1 MLARTLDGHPRMKR
15 LFKQLVHRIAR
26 PALADVV
33 AAQEAQSRALAQFA
47 SRLEEATSRDA
58 AEPASSTV
66 VWKGGLSGRAE
77 RPDGTSDPVL
87 TKKYLDELRFW
98 IRIARDPEQFPSWT
112 GTFPH
117 VYGGW
122 QQDRND
128 ELAAWLD
135 MTPEGYRTWTT
146 STRAVEIGSGPYP
159 FLGRRQ
165 WKWAVAIDP
174 LANGYQ
180 AEGLVPSE
188 CAHVVM
194 IPATGERIPLP
205 DACCDLLVIENCLD
219 HVDDPDAVLR
229 EMHRLL
235 HPGGLVW
242 LLVDL
247 MDYRDEMHPN
257 PFNELRLK
265 ESLAGAGFAIV
276 KQRISSQNASH
287 PKAHAEC
294 RALLVRDHAGGP
306 RRQPKQWGSEV
317 VPALIVDKPGT
328 LAIGD
333 TDGRTPATP
342 AASGAGSSA
351 S

>member
-1 MLARTLDGHPRMKR
+1 MKR
-15 LFKQLVHRIAR
+15 LIKQLVYRLVR
-26 PALADVV
+26 PALADVL
-33 AAQEAQSRALAQFA
+33 AAQEAQSQTLKQLA
-47 SRLEEATSRDA
+47 SDVKEATSKDIA
-58 AEPASSTV
+58 GSASPSAI
-66 VWKGGLSGRAE
+66 WKGGLSGRAE
-77 RPDGTSDPVL
+77 RPDGSSDPAM
-87 TKKYLDELRFW
+87 TRKYLDELRFW

-135 MTPEGYRTWTT
+135 MTPDAYRSWTS

-159 FLGRRQ
+159 FLGRGR

-180 AEGLVPSE
+180 VEGLVPGE

-205 DACCDLLVIENCLD
+205 DACCDLLIIENCLD

-235 HPGGLVW
+235 RPGGLVW

-247 MDYRDEMHPN
+247 MDHRDEMHPN
-257 PFNELRLK
+257 PFNEQRLK
-265 ESLAGAGFAIV
+265 ESLASAGFVIV
-276 KQRISSQNASH
+276 KQRISSENASH

-306 RRQPKQWGSEV
+306 RRQPKQWGSDV
-317 VPALIVDKPGT
+317 VPALIVERPGN
-328 LAIGD
+328 LPADGM
-333 TDGRTPATP
+333 DGRQPATQ

>member
-1 MLARTLDGHPRMKR
+1 MKR
-15 LFKQLVHRIAR
+15 HLKQLVRRLFR
-26 PALADVV
+26 PALADVM
-33 AAQEAQSRALAQFA
+33 AAQEAQSQALRQLA
-47 SRLEEATSRDA
+47 SKLDATTPNDGA
-58 AEPASSTV
+58 LSTPSIAI
-66 VWKGGLSGRAE
+66 WKGGLSGRAE
-77 RPDGTSDPVL
+77 RPDGTPDPAL
-87 TKKYLDELRFW
+87 TRKYLDELRFW

-135 MTPEGYRTWTT
+135 MTPNAYRHWAA
-146 STRAVEIGSGPYP
+146 SARAVEIGSGPYP
-159 FLGRRQ
+159 FLGRM
-165 WKWAVAIDP
+165 KWMWSVAVDP

-180 AEGLVPSE
+180 AEGLVPRE

-194 IPATGERIPLP
+194 IPATGERIPLA
-205 DACCDLLVIENCLD
+205 DGCCDLLVIENCLD

-235 HPGGLVW
+235 RPGGLVW

-257 PFNELRLK
+257 PFNEQRLK

-276 KQRISSQNASH
+276 KQRISSENASH

-306 RRQPKQWGSEV
+306 RRQPKQWGADV
-317 VPALIVDKPGT
+317 VPT
-328 LAIGD
+328 LVVEQ
-333 TDGRTPATP
+333 PAQTGP
-342 AASGAGSSA
+342 SEIPVPNAPTRGASASGPSA
-351 S
+351 LSPTQTP